1 MSEAIIAQDLGKRFR
16 RYRKDRPFT
25 LQEAV
30 VSGFGRL
37 QPVEWF
43 WALRQISFSIPR
55 GEALGVIGANGA
67 GKSTLLGLI
76 GGIGRPDE
84 GRLELR
90 GRIGGLLE
98 LGAGFHP
105 DLTGREN
112 VIINGII
119 CGLTRHEVDQR
130 FTEIVA
136 FAELEDA
143 IDDPLRT
150 YSTGMR
156 MRLGFSIAAHTDPEI
171 LLVDEVLAVGDIA
184 FQEKCLERIRLYQK
198 LGCTIVIVSHNTY
211 QIRQFCDRV
220 LWLQAGRIQAFDG
233 PGKVVDEYENAMQ
246 QKRAVKQ

>member
-1 MSEAIIAQDLGKRFR
+1 MNQAIIVQDLGKRFR

-25 LQEAV
+25 FQEAV
-30 VSGFGRL
+30 VSGFGKL
-37 QPVEWF
+37 HAVDWF
-43 WALRQISFSIPR
+43 WALRQVSFSVER

-76 GGIGRPDE
+76 GGISRPDE
-84 GRLELR
+84 GRLEVD

-105 DLTGREN
+105 DLSGREN

-119 CGLTRHEVDQR
+119 CGLTRYQVDQR
-130 FTEIVA
+130 FAAIVA

-156 MRLGFSIAAHTDPEI
+156 MRLGFSIAAHTEPEI
-171 LLVDEVLAVGDIA
+171 LLVDEVLAVGDMA
-184 FQEKCLERIRLYQK
+184 FQQKCLERIRQYQER
-198 LGCTIVIVSHNTY
+198 GCTIVIVSHNTA
-211 QIRQFCDRV
+211 QIRKFCDRV
-220 LWLQAGRIQAFDG
+220 IWLQSGRIEAYDG
-233 PGKVVDEYENAMQ
+233 PDQVVDEYEQAMQ
-246 QKRAVKQ
+246 NKLIRKQ

>member
-1 MSEAIIAQDLGKRFR
+1 MSQAIIVQNLGKRFK
-16 RYRKDRPFT
+16 RYHKDRPFT

-37 QPVEWF
+37 QPVDWF
-43 WALRQISFSIPR
+43 WALREVSFSVPR

-67 GKSTLLGLI
+67 GKSTLLSLV

-84 GRLELR
+84 GQLEVH

-119 CGLTRHEVDQR
+119 CGLTRHEVDQC
-130 FTEIVA
+130 FSEIVS
-136 FAELEDA
+136 FAELEEV

-150 YSTGMR
+150 YSTGMY
-156 MRLGFSIAAHTDPEI
+156 MRLGFSIAAHTEPEI

-184 FQEKCLERIRLYQK
+184 FQQKCLERIRQYQK
-198 LGCTIVIVSHNTY
+198 RGCTIVIISHNTA
-211 QIRQFCDRV
+211 QIREFCDRV
-220 LWLQAGRIQAFDG
+220 IWLQAGRIQACDV
-233 PGKVVDEYENAMQ
+233 PDRVVDEYEQAMQ
-246 QKRAVKQ
+246 KKRMVSQ

>member
-1 MSEAIIAQDLGKRFR
+1 MDQAIAVQDLGKRYR

-30 VSGFGRL
+30 ASGFGRL
-37 QPVEWF
+37 KPVDWF
-43 WALRQISFSIPR
+43 WALREISFSIPR
-55 GEALGVIGANGA
+55 GEAMGVIGANGA
-67 GKSTLLGLI
+67 GKSTLLSLI

-84 GRLELR
+84 GWLKVS

-130 FTEIVA
+130 FADVVA
-136 FAELEDA
+136 FAELEEV
-143 IDDPLRT
+143 INDPLRT

-156 MRLGFSIAAHTDPEI
+156 MRLGFSIAAHVEPEI

-184 FQEKCLERIRLYQK
+184 FQQKCLERIKQHQK
-198 LGCTIVIVSHNTY
+198 RGCTILIVSHNTL
-211 QIRQFCDRV
+211 QIRSFCDRV
-220 LWLQAGRIQAFDG
+220 IWLRSGRMEACDE
-233 PGKVVDEYENAMQ
+233 PGLVVDGYERAMQ
-246 QKRAVKQ
+246 DRQTRMQ

>member
-1 MSEAIIAQDLGKRFR
+1 MNQAIMVQELGKRFR

-37 QPVEWF
+37 QPVDWF
-43 WALRQISFSIPR
+43 WALREISFSIPR

-84 GRLELR
+84 GRLEVD

-112 VIINGII
+112 VITNGII

-130 FTEIVA
+130 FAEIVA

-143 IDDPLRT
+143 INDPLRT

-156 MRLGFSIAAHTDPEI
+156 MRLGFSIAAHTEPEI

-184 FQEKCLERIRLYQK
+184 FQQKCLERIRQYQER
-198 LGCTIVIVSHNTY
+198 GCTIVIVSHNTT
-211 QIRQFCDRV
+211 QIQQFCDRV
-220 LWLQAGRIQAFDG
+220 IWLQAGRIQAYDG
-233 PGKVVDEYENAMQ
+233 PDQVVGEYEQAMQ
-246 QKRAVKQ
+246 KKLTRIQ

>member
-1 MSEAIIAQDLGKRFR
+1 MSQAIIVQDLGKRFR
-16 RYRKDRPFT
+16 RFRKDRPFT

-30 VSGFGRL
+30 VSGFGKL
-37 QPVEWF
+37 QPVDWF
-43 WALRQISFSIPR
+43 WALRQVSFIVES
-55 GEALGVIGANGA
+55 GEALGVVGANGA
-67 GKSTLLGLI
+67 GKSTLLGLL
-76 GGIGRPDE
+76 GGISWPDE
-84 GRLELR
+84 GRLEVN

-130 FTEIVA
+130 FAEIIA

-156 MRLGFSIAAHTDPEI
+156 MRLGFSIAAHTEPEI
-171 LLVDEVLAVGDIA
+171 LLVDEVLAVGDMA
-184 FQEKCLERIRLYQK
+184 FQQKCLERIRQYQAR
-198 LGCTIVIVSHNTY
+198 GCTIVIVSHNTT
-211 QIRQFCDRV
+211 QIRKFCDRV
-220 LWLQAGRIQAFDG
+220 IWLQAGKIQAYDG
-233 PGKVVDEYENAMQ
+233 PDQVVNDYEQAMQ
-246 QKRAVKQ
+246 NKLTKKQ

>member
-1 MSEAIIAQDLGKRFR
+1 MDQAIVVHDLGKRFR
-16 RYRKDRPFT
+16 RYHKDRPFT

-37 QPVEWF
+37 KPVDWF
-43 WALRQISFSIPR
+43 WALREITFSVPC
-55 GEALGVIGANGA
+55 GEVLGVIGANGA

-76 GGIGRPDE
+76 GGIGRPEE
-84 GRLELR
+84 GRLEVH

-112 VIINGII
+112 VVINGII
-119 CGLTRHEVDQR
+119 CGLTRREVNQR
-130 FTEIVA
+130 FAEIVA
-136 FAELEDA
+136 FAELEEA
-143 IDDPLRT
+143 INDPLRT

-184 FQEKCLERIRLYQK
+184 FQQKCLDRIRQYQK
-198 LGCTIVIVSHNTY
+198 RGCTIVIVSHNTA
-211 QIRQFCDRV
+211 QIHKICDRV
-220 LWLQAGRIQAFDG
+220 IWLKAGRIQACG
-233 PGKVVDEYENAMQ
+233 EPALVVNQYEQAMQ
-246 QKRAVKQ
+246 QKGRARL